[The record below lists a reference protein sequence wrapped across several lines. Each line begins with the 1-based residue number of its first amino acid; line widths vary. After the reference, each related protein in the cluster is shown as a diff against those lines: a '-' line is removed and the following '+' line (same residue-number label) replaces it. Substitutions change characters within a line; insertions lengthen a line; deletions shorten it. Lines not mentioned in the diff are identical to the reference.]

1 MKKLLTAFLTVFC
14 TLMISVPVLA
24 FEDVLE
30 SDWFC
35 DAVYDAE
42 YYGLMNGTGDNTF
55 SPYQTMTRGMFV
67 TVLGRMERVG
77 CYDYSGDEFF
87 SDVSYEDYYAT
98 YVSWAY
104 EHDIVDG
111 VGNGK
116 FDPNQMVT
124 REQMAK
130 MIYGYIESIG
140 YQLQFAEQPAAA
152 FRDTAKISSW
162 AKEGMEAM
170 RLYGIIQGDHNGN
183 CNPQNGTTR
192 AEAATMLVRLYEMMD
207 YNNVKDGWSLIFDM
221 VDTDE
226 EGNIYVPCWEEF
238 DSYVYW
244 GEQLAAVV
252 DAKINGVERLLGII
266 QEYTEDGYYT
276 SALIILNCVDWELH
290 DDGYL
295 YPVYAFHSRTELP
308 GIGSRGLYSVKNY
321 RVGNSVFLHLNNDA
335 HFGADEFL
343 LINENGVFFKATP
356 YEDPFTGF
364 NQCKLENGTLYIRSA
379 YNDWVNE
386 EFVIYG
392 SWNPVTITRTGFDFF
407 RSK

>member
-42 YYGLMNGTGDNTF
+42 YYGLMNGTGDDTF

-67 TVLGRMERVG
+67 TVLGRMERIG
-77 CYDYSGDEFF
+77 YYDYSGDEFF

-116 FDPNQMVT
+116 FAPDQMVT

-130 MIYGYIESIG
+130 MIYGYIESMG
-140 YQLQFAEQPAAA
+140 YQLQFAEQPVTA
-152 FRDTAKISSW
+152 FRDSAKISSW
-162 AKEGMEAM
+162 AKNGMEAM

-192 AEAATMLVRLYEMMD
+192 AEAATMLVRLYEMID
-207 YNNVKDGWSLIFDM
+207 YDNVKDGWSLIMDT
-221 VDTDE
+221 VDTDD
-226 EGNIYVPCWEEF
+226 EGNIYEPCWEEF

-252 DAKINGVERLLGII
+252 EAKINGTDFLLGII
-266 QEYTEDGYYT
+266 RSNYDEELYT
-276 SALIILNCVDWELH
+276 SALVMLKFAGWEI
-290 DDGYL
+290 DEYGYY
-295 YPVYAFHSRTELP
+295 YPVYSFYSRIELP
-308 GIGSRGLYSVKNY
+308 GIHSHSLCTIKNY
-321 RVGNSVFLHLNNDA
+321 RVGNGVFLHLNNDA
-335 HFGADEFL
+335 RFGADEFL
-343 LINENGVFFKATP
+343 LINENGIFFKATP

-364 NQCKLENGTLYIRSA
+364 NQCKLDNGTLYIRSA